1 MTTAAATNNAGT
13 VSQVVV
19 QDDALFKQMMMEAD
33 ENCDGK
39 ISFGEFQSQIIK
51 IMQLQAQKHVKE
63 WALI

>member
-19 QDDALFKQMMMEAD
+19 QDDPLFKQMMMEAD

-39 ISFGEFQSQIIK
+39 ISFGELQSQIIK